1 MKGKTDRFGK
11 FFLYVG
17 VEIIL
22 EFLRLDLKESV
33 LLSQVYE
40 AETNKNSTS
49 IQLERQYKHVQVQQR
64 RIEMLKE
71 RKNLN

>member
-22 EFLRLDLKESV
+22 EFLTLDLKESV

>member
-17 VEIIL
+17 IEIIF
-22 EFLRLDLKESV
+22 EFLTLKESF
-33 LLSQVYE
+33 LLSQIYE